1 MSLYILV
8 NYDNNTKKK
17 KLRRLTVSIENE
29 DKEDIVIIFTE
40 PSRQVM

>member
-1 MSLYILV
+1 MPLYIFV

-40 PSRQVM
+40 PS